1 MITIILCLITTSISL
16 GSLGPLVLW
25 SRISNIGDG
34 LAHTIVFSLVL
45 NYFLGISITLS
56 ALIVS
61 IFFVLILEFTSRDK
75 KVDSS
80 SKIVILSCLSISM
93 TLLIS
98 DISGG
103 SIKLQELLVGD
114 AFAITG
120 TDLLIS
126 VFLMVLIIIFIWY
139 NYNNIIIATISSS
152 IAEVKGINIK
162 VLSLSIKLIV
172 AITVSL
178 SIGIVGVLLMSS
190 LLIIPAS
197 IARLISRSPSQMIF
211 MSSAVASISGIFSTW
226 ISLTYDLAYGP
237 TLACLLSLS
246 YLITSLLCSKS

>member
-1 MITIILCLITTSISL
+1 MTTIIICLITTSISL
-16 GSLGPLVLW
+16 GALGPLVLW

-34 LAHTIVFSLVL
+34 LSHTIVFSLVL
-45 NYFLGISITLS
+45 NYFLGISIPLS
-56 ALIVS
+56 ALIIS

-75 KVDSS
+75 TVDSS

-103 SIKLQELLVGD
+103 AIKLQELLVGD
-114 AFAITG
+114 AFSITV

-126 VFLMVLIIIFIWY
+126 ILLMVLIITFICY
-139 NYNNIIIATISSS
+139 NYNNIIISTISRD

-162 VLSLSIKLIV
+162 ILSLIIKLIV

-178 SIGIVGVLLMSS
+178 TIGIVGVLLMSS

-197 IARLISRSPSQMIF
+197 IARLISRSPFQMILF
-211 MSSAVASISGIFSTW
+211 SSTIAALSGLISTW

-246 YLITSLLCSKS
+246 YLMTNLLRSKP